1 MRSLDEAEFSFKAG
15 SGLEIDSVLFDE
27 STAFCEIDFLL
38 GFNGGQ
44 SGKEQAIE
52 EDVHFLQGDLS
63 PFMDG
68 H

>member
-15 SGLEIDSVLFDE
+15 SGLEIDFVLFDE
-27 STAFCEIDFLL
+27 STALCKIDLLL

>member
-1 MRSLDEAEFSFKAG
+1 MRSLNESEFSFKAG

-27 STAFCEIDFLL
+27 STALCKIDLLL